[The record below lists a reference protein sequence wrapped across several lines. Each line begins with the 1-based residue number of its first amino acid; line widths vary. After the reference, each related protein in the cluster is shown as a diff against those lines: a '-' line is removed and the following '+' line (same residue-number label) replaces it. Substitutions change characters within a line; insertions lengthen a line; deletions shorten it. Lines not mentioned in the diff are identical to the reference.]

1 MNKAETARSLGLPKD
16 VVFGMPVINITGNM
30 QVVVQNFKSIV
41 SYETTEVRLTTKK
54 GCVGIKGK
62 CLEIEYLDDD
72 QIQIKGI
79 ICLVEYENHN
89 RQK

>member
-16 VVFGMPVINITGNM
+16 VVFGMPVINI
-30 QVVVQNFKSIV
+30 
-41 SYETTEVRLTTKK
+41 K

-79 ICLVEYENHN
+79 ICIVEYENHN

>member
-16 VVFGMPVINITGNM
+16 VVFGMPVINITGDM

-62 CLEIEYLDDD
+62 CLDDD

>member
-16 VVFGMPVINITGNM
+16 VVFGMPVINITGDM
-30 QVVVQNFKSIV
+30 QVVVQN
-41 SYETTEVRLTTKK
+41 LTTKK

-79 ICLVEYENHN
+79 ICIVEYENHN

>member
-16 VVFGMPVINITGNM
+16 VVFGMPVINITGDM

-54 GCVGIKGK
+54 RMCWHKREVP
-62 CLEIEYLDDD
+62 
-72 QIQIKGI
+72 
-79 ICLVEYENHN
+79 
-89 RQK
+89 

>member
-16 VVFGMPVINITGNM
+16 VVFGMPVINITGDM

-54 GCVGIKGK
+54 GIKGK

-79 ICLVEYENHN
+79 ICIVEYENHN